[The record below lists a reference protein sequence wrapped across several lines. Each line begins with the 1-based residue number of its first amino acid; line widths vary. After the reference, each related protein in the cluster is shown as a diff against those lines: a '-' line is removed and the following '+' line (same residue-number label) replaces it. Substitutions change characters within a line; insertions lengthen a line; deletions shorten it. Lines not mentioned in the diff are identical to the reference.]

1 MINKKKLGQ
10 FVKKKFLFSFSLFNV
25 HNIISL
31 SHHERKRLMNVISL
45 LYYFNQ
51 YFKKTLDIILV
62 LRERNKFI
70 CSKKWKIYIFLLILL
85 TSFYPCHIFLVSHA
99 LYICFILYLKRL
111 NDSESLKLKRIP

>member
-10 FVKKKFLFSFSLFNV
+10 FVKKIFLFPFSLFNV

-31 SHHERKRLMNVISL
+31 SHHERKRLTNVISL

-51 YFKKTLDIILV
+51 YFTKTLDIVLV
-62 LRERNKFI
+62 LHGCNKFI